1 MEEQLSKYLLQI
13 VRTVK
18 ILSPLTL
25 SIAGKIC
32 SLPEVEDVAA
42 LSGRSAMIQH
52 LGRELYLNCYSR
64 NFKAPSTDL
73 ASTSADYGFVDELS
87 AANSSRE
94 YLNRGWQILSLMTTG
109 HYIAGKNGLT
119 RILFAGEFI
128 SHSDFRGPVQEGAL
142 ISIFCPRESKTMHPG
157 FYYVFGE
164 ALGDQ
169 QDDSGL
175 LRFYWNIQP
184 DGAVSLV
191 RLISERLNRFQV
203 PFRFKIVNNPIDFDR
218 SDTAILYV
226 NQRYYR
232 LVAEL
237 IAEVRHVVS
246 DHIESDTPMFSKQL
260 APGLGLAEEPTTGE
274 SFGQQRCRILAE
286 ALWNIYEQDL
296 EESETQLNEI
306 RKQLELNGINADL
319 PYLNAGSTGVY
330 DFPFVEH

>member
-1 MEEQLSKYLLQI
+1 MEEQLTKYLLQI

-18 ILSPLTL
+18 ILSHGSL
-25 SIAGKIC
+25 SFGGNIC
-32 SLPEVEDVAA
+32 SLPEER
-42 LSGRSAMIQH
+42 GAMIQH

-64 NFKAPSTDL
+64 NFKGPTTDV
-73 ASTSADYGFVDELS
+73 ASTSANYGFVNELS

-94 YLNRGWQILSLMTTG
+94 YLNRGWKILSLMPTG
-109 HYIAGKNGLT
+109 HYIAGKNGLS

-128 SHSDFRGPVQEGAL
+128 SHSDFRGPVQEGSS
-142 ISIFCPRESKTMHPG
+142 ISIFCPRESRTMHPG

-164 ALGDQ
+164 AVGDQ

-175 LRFYWNIQP
+175 LRFYWNIQAE
-184 DGAVSLV
+184 GAVSLV
-191 RLISERLNRFQV
+191 RLITERLNRFQL
-203 PFRFKIVNNPIDFDR
+203 PFRFKIVNNPTDFDR

-237 IAEVRHVVS
+237 LVEVHQQVS
-246 DHIESDTPMFSKQL
+246 DQLEIGTPLFTKQL

-286 ALWNIYEQDL
+286 ALWNIYEQRLKED
-296 EESETQLNEI
+296 ETQLNEI
-306 RKQLELNGINADL
+306 RKQLELNGINPDL
-319 PYLNAGSTGVY
+319 PYLNTGSTGTY